1 MEGGEGA
8 AAAVSPL
15 PPALLQRG
23 VPSVSFLCAAWEWG
37 GLATGGQFR
46 HELRVYVRRSD
57 WETFCHYAVWG
68 PVPRLGESSPSDA
81 IAAAAARAR
90 TTDVS
95 GRIVVSP
102 LTLTRTEACSPLNS
116 TSFAVAPTRC
126 ASQGVS
132 TPVHF
137 LSGSVRTCCTVWKPL
152 SGTAIPGKSREKR
165 RRQTQRPGAKLVW
178 RITSR
183 HLPSEALRAPL
194 VLAHCFSC
202 RSASRCVLGEGLPGL
217 ARAGS
222 PVIRISTPSWIKH
235 RDRSTFIMAAANPP
249 HTHQSTPA
257 LAAPTGGV
265 TVTPGRPRVGGRGRH
280 GPHRPRQRLPVG
292 RGSWRR
298 QPRLPP
304 RRGRRRAGARP
315 PPLPPP
321 RPAAPLALARRRV
334 GPGQTPAAVAA
345 AADPPAAPAWT
356 PPPPPPPPLTTG
368 RWWRPPRRG
377 GWPPPS
383 TPPTRPPRRRPTRR
397 R

>member
-68 PVPRLGESSPSDA
+68 PVPRLGERSPSGA

-95 GRIVVSP
+95 GRTVVSP

-152 SGTAIPGKSREKR
+152 SGT
-165 RRQTQRPGAKLVW
+165 
-178 RITSR
+178 
-183 HLPSEALRAPL
+183 
-194 VLAHCFSC
+194 VL
-202 RSASRCVLGEGLPGL
+202 
-217 ARAGS
+217 
-222 PVIRISTPSWIKH
+222 
-235 RDRSTFIMAAANPP
+235 
-249 HTHQSTPA
+249 QY
-257 LAAPTGGV
+257 
-265 TVTPGRPRVGGRGRH
+265 PGRVERNAEDRRNGLEQSWFGG
-280 GPHRPRQRLPVG
+280 
-292 RGSWRR
+292 
-298 QPRLPP
+298 
-304 RRGRRRAGARP
+304 
-315 PPLPPP
+315 
-321 RPAAPLALARRRV
+321 
-334 GPGQTPAAVAA
+334 
-345 AADPPAAPAWT
+345 
-356 PPPPPPPPLTTG
+356 
-368 RWWRPPRRG
+368 
-377 GWPPPS
+377 
-383 TPPTRPPRRRPTRR
+383 
-397 R
+397 